1 MVATHCHLACFQE
14 TKLAAVDGPL
24 AAFLSGYQHN
34 CFTHKPAHGTRGGT
48 LLVWNDSYIDLRDIV
63 IRRFSVMA
71 TVSIK
76 DCGTNFSLT
85 VVYGPTRDNRKQAF
99 LQKLRNSKPI
109 DDVGWLLLGDINLIY
124 QARDKNN
131 RNLNLRRMWQFR
143 GTLSSCELKEIYLQN
158 RKFTWSN
165 GRRNPT
171 LVRLDRVFCN
181 EHWDLTF
188 ERHGLQALATGLSDH
203 CPLMLSSLAGP
214 RQPRPFRFENLW
226 TKIPGFLDEV
236 RAVWQ
241 RPSPHTQPIR
251 ILHHKLSSTAR
262 HLCKWC
268 QSILSDAKKKFFM
281 ALEVIKRSTLLKN
294 TGPSPMLSTS
304 LGKV

>member
-1 MVATHCHLACFQE
+1 MQSCYAYSAIIPSGCLRSSMGALEQHYTIMVVPNFDVLSWNVRGPNTPAHCVTVHDLMVATHCHLACFQE

-48 LLVWNDSYIDLRDIV
+48 LLVWNDNYIDLRDIV
-63 IRRFSVMA
+63 IRHFSVMA

-76 DCGTNFSLT
+76 DCGTNFCLT

-99 LQKLRNSKPI
+99 VQELRNSKPV

-131 RNLNLRRMWQFR
+131 MNLNLRRMWQFR
-143 GTLSSCELKEIYLQN
+143 GTLSSCELKEIHLQN

-181 EHWDLTF
+181 KHWDLTF
-188 ERHGLQALATGLSDH
+188 ECHGLQALATGLSDH

-214 RQPRPFRFENLW
+214 RQPQPFCFEN
-226 TKIPGFLDEV
+226 F
-236 RAVWQ
+236 
-241 RPSPHTQPIR
+241 
-251 ILHHKLSSTAR
+251 
-262 HLCKWC
+262 
-268 QSILSDAKKKFFM
+268 
-281 ALEVIKRSTLLKN
+281 
-294 TGPSPMLSTS
+294 
-304 LGKV
+304 